1 MYKRQAYGLWKRQC
15 ISAESAYF
23 DLLNFGLAPQE
34 ARAVLPHSTKAE
46 LMMTGSLGAWDHF
59 FDLRARQITGKAH
72 PQAAEVAA
80 PLHMRFKAAFPDVFD

>member
-1 MYKRQAYGLWKRQC
+1 M
-15 ISAESAYF
+15 SAEAVYF
-23 DLLNFGLAPQE
+23 QLLDFGLMPQE

-72 PQAAEVAA
+72 PQAAEVAV
-80 PLHMRFKAAFPDVFD
+80 PLYELFKQMHPDVIA